1 METMKEQKSILETEN
16 EALYR
21 MRLSVET
28 NVNAHTIFRDSEPI
42 AYRLEQDEL
51 KKLVDA
57 CDGEEEY
64 RRWKEAFLDQK
75 LKEFRKETYLTCEH
89 AFEGFGT
96 YCRVLP
102 EDQLDEFRK
111 WVEKNPAVTLTGK
124 WESTD
129 EELREYIG
137 LNARAI

>member
-1 METMKEQKSILETEN
+1 MDNNKNNVLNTEN

-42 AYRLEQDEL
+42 AYRLEKDEL
-51 KKLVDA
+51 QKLVEA
-57 CDGEEEY
+57 CEDEAEY
-64 RRWKEAFLDQK
+64 LEWKEAFLNRK
-75 LKEFRKETYLTCEH
+75 LEEFRKKDLYLTCEH
-89 AFEGFGT
+89 SFEGFGT
-96 YCRVLP
+96 YLRVLP
-102 EDQLDEFRK
+102 EDQLEEFEK
-111 WVEKNPAVTLTGK
+111 WVEKNPAVTMTGH

-129 EELREYIG
+129 EELREYIA